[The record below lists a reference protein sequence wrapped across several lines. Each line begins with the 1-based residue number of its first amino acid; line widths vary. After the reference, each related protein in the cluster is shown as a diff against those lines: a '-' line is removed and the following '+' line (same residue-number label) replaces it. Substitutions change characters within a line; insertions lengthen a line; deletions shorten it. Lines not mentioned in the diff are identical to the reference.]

1 MNIWID
7 LLSLLP
13 WIILGVV
20 AGALVGAVPGLTGA
34 MVIALTVPLTFA
46 MPESSALAL
55 LVSLYTG
62 SVGGGLVTATLLKI
76 PGTPASMITILDAY
90 PMTQRGESKKALQLG
105 IVASCCGG
113 LISGIALLFLARPMA
128 EWSVKLS
135 AFDLFALTL
144 MALCFIA
151 AVAEPGPIG
160 LVRGLF
166 SGVLGCLA
174 TLPGTHPA
182 TGEIR
187 YTGGFTYLDDGLSL
201 LPVLIGLFAF
211 GQAFRDC
218 LEKVPLN
225 GNETPSETKPNTKEE
240 PGKLSIWKRLS
251 GGILRSS
258 LIGTV
263 IGILPGIGAN
273 VGSTVSY
280 GVARQISK
288 RPEKFGK
295 GSEEGLVASEAAN
308 NATVGGA
315 LIPLISLGIPGSVV
329 DAILLGAF
337 VIHGLQP
344 GPLLFANHPTTVQ
357 SLVGA
362 YLISNLVLVIVL
374 FGLSRFFVKIAKIPK
389 AYLGPFILLLCVV
402 GSYCLNNRI
411 FDVCVMAGFGVVGL
425 LFSRWK
431 IPPAPFVIGFVL
443 TPILEENL
451 GAGLMISGGS
461 FVPLLTS
468 PFALICLIFSIVL
481 LIGSYRQTITLPL
494 EKGPAKK

>member
-1 MNIWID
+1 MSIWID
-7 LLSLLP
+7 LIYLLP
-13 WIILGVV
+13 WIALGVV

-46 MPESSALAL
+46 MPQDAALAL

-62 SVGGGLVTATLLKI
+62 SVGGGLITATLLKI

-90 PMTQRGESKKALQLG
+90 PMTQRGESRKALRLG
-105 IVASCCGG
+105 IIASCCGG

-135 AFDLFALTL
+135 AFDLFALVL

-151 AVAEPGPIG
+151 AVAEPGP
-160 LVRGLF
+160 RGLIRGLL
-166 SGVLGCLA
+166 SGTLGCLA

-182 TGEIR
+182 TGEVR
-187 YTGGFTYLDDGLSL
+187 YTGGFADLDGGLSL

-218 LEKVPLN
+218 LERIQGTSQPERTDEPTRADEK
-225 GNETPSETKPNTKEE
+225 SESPTVWK
-240 PGKLSIWKRLS
+240 KLYGS
-251 GGILRSS
+251 ILRSS
-258 LIGTV
+258 FIGTI

-280 GVARQISK
+280 GVARQLSK
-288 RPEKFGK
+288 EPEKFGN
-295 GSEEGLVASEAAN
+295 GSEEGLVASESAN

-315 LIPLISLGIPGSVV
+315 LIPLVSLGIPGSVV

-344 GPLLFANHPTTVQ
+344 GPLLFANHPETVN
-357 SLVGA
+357 SLIGA
-362 YLISNLVLVIVL
+362 YFISNIVLVIVML
-374 FGLSRFFVKIAKIPK
+374 ALSRSFVRVAQIPK
-389 AYLGPFILLLCVV
+389 AYLGPIILLLCIV
-402 GSYCLNNRI
+402 GSYCLNNRL
-411 FDVCVMAGFGVVGL
+411 FDVSTMIVFGMIGL
-425 LFSRWK
+425 LFSKWK

-451 GAGLMISGGS
+451 GAALMISGGS
-461 FVPLLTS
+461 YAPLFTS
-468 PFALICLIFSIVL
+468 PFALICLLLSAVL
-481 LIGSYRQTITLPL
+481 IAGSYRQSLPS
-494 EKGPAKK
+494 KAKHFSG

>member
-1 MNIWID
+1 MNLPAE
-7 LLSLLP
+7 LLSLFP
-13 WIILGVV
+13 WILLGVSV
-20 AGALVGAVPGLTGA
+20 GALVGAIPGLTGA

-46 MPESSALAL
+46 MPENAALAL

-90 PMTQRGESKKALQLG
+90 PMTQRGEGKRALRLG
-105 IVASCCGG
+105 IVSSCAGG
-113 LISGIALLFLARPMA
+113 LISGLALFFLSQPMA
-128 EWSVKLS
+128 EWSVRLG
-135 AFDLFALTL
+135 AFDLFALTA
-144 MALCFIA
+144 MALCFIS
-151 AVAEPGPIG
+151 AVAEPGP
-160 LVRGLF
+160 RGMIRGAL
-166 SGVLGCLA
+166 SGALGCLA

-187 YTGGFTYLDDGLSL
+187 FTGGWNALDDGISL

-211 GQAFRDC
+211 SQAFRDC
-218 LEKVPLN
+218 L
-225 GNETPSETKPNTKEE
+225 SRAE
-240 PGKLSIWKRLS
+240 PTSNPCARHRGAAGDRSPRLQSRWRILSR
-251 GGILRSS
+251 GILRSS
-258 LIGTV
+258 VIGTV

-280 GVARQISK
+280 GVAKHLSK
-288 RPEKFGK
+288 SPEDFGK
-295 GSEEGLVASEAAN
+295 GSEEGLVASESAN

-344 GPLLFANHPTTVQ
+344 GPLLFVNHPLTVQ
-357 SLVGA
+357 SLIGA
-362 YLISNLVLVIVL
+362 YFLSNMVLVAVMLVL
-374 FGLSRFFVKIAKIPK
+374 SRWFAKIAGIPK
-389 AYLGPFILLLCVV
+389 SYLAPFILLLCIV
-402 GSYCLNNRI
+402 GSYCLNNRM
-411 FDVCVMAGFGVVGL
+411 FDVHVMIGFGFAGL
-425 LFSRWK
+425 LFSRWS

-461 FVPLLTS
+461 YLPLFTS
-468 PFALICLIFSIVL
+468 PFSVTCLLFSGLILAASL
-481 LIGSYRQTITLPL
+481 RKAAPERPGREEPT
-494 EKGPAKK
+494 